1 MDWIVHFKKVN
12 CDEGVRIFRRA
23 EVITNFHG
31 GMMNVLILGGNG
43 FIGSHLTDKLLAEG
57 HAVRVF
63 DKYPERYRQ
72 PLPQVDY
79 RFGDFGNR
87 GLLAEALP
95 SIDVVFHLINT
106 SLPKTSNDDPAYDV
120 QSNVIETLFMLEKCV
135 ELGVKKVI
143 FISSGGT
150 VYGRPLHLPIA
161 EDGQTD
167 PECSYG
173 ITKLTIEKY
182 LALYHHLHGLD
193 YVVIRPSNP
202 YGSRQN
208 PHGIQGAIPV
218 FLGKVAKGEPIEI
231 WGDGSVV
238 RDYLFIDDLVGGICR
253 AAFSE
258 AQDRIFNMG
267 SGTGHSLND
276 IVASIRAVTGLDVR
290 VNYKPGRSFDVPKIY
305 LDITRALTQLGW
317 EPKTSMNDGILQTWN
332 FIRSL
337 K

>member
-1 MDWIVHFKKVN
+1 MKHRVKSKS
-12 CDEGVRIFRRA
+12 
-23 EVITNFHG
+23 NFC
-31 GMMNVLILGGNG
+31 LILGGNG
-43 FIGSHLTDKLLAEG
+43 FIGSHLVDRLLADG
-57 HAVRVF
+57 YAVRIF
-63 DKYPERYRQ
+63 DKYEERYRQ
-72 PLPQVDY
+72 PLQQVDY

-87 GLLAEALP
+87 GLLAEALQG
-95 SIDVVFHLINT
+95 IEIVFHLINT

-135 ELGVKKVI
+135 ELGVRKVV

-173 ITKLTIEKY
+173 ITKLMIEKY
-182 LALYHHLHGLD
+182 LALYHHLYGLD
-193 YVVIRPSNP
+193 YVVVRPSNP

-218 FLGKVAKGEPIEI
+218 FLGKVAKNEPIEI

-238 RDYLFIDDLVGGICR
+238 RDYLFIDDLIDGICR
-253 AAFSE
+253 AAFTPS
-258 AQDRIFNMG
+258 QDRMFNLG
-267 SGTGHSLND
+267 SGKGLSLNE
-276 IVASIRAVTGLDVR
+276 IVTAIRTVTGRDVS
-290 VNYKPGRSFDVPKIY
+290 VTYKPGRPFDVPAIY
-305 LDITRALTQLGW
+305 LDISRASSQLGW
-317 EPKTSMNDGILQTWN
+317 QPMTSLESGIKQTWD

-337 K
+337 SSK

>member
-1 MDWIVHFKKVN
+1 MTSLV
-12 CDEGVRIFRRA
+12 
-23 EVITNFHG
+23 
-31 GMMNVLILGGNG
+31 LGGNG
-43 FIGSHLTDKLLAEG
+43 FIGSHLEDRLLADG

-63 DKYPERYRQ
+63 DKYPERYRKS
-72 PLPQVDY
+72 LTNVDY

-87 GLLAEALP
+87 GLLAEALAG
-95 SIDVVFHLINT
+95 IDTVIHLIST

-135 ELGVKKVI
+135 ELGVKKVV

-150 VYGRPLHLPIA
+150 VYGRPLQLPIA
-161 EDGQTD
+161 ENGPTD

-238 RDYLFIDDLVGGICR
+238 RDYLYIDDLIDGICR
-253 AAFSE
+253 AAFTPS
-258 AQDRIFNMG
+258 QDRIFNLG
-267 SGTGHSLND
+267 SGKGLSLNE
-276 IVASIRAVTGLDVR
+276 IVAAITVVTGCDVP
-290 VNYKPGRSFDVPKIY
+290 VIYKPGRPFDVPAIY
-305 LDITRALTQLGW
+305 LDISRAARQLGW
-317 EPKTSMNDGILQTWN
+317 QPVTSLESGIKQTWE
-332 FIRSL
+332 FIKSL
-337 K
+337 SSK